1 MMSKRIPP
9 GLCGEPTEATITING
24 LETKALIDTGSTV
37 STISKK
43 FYLDH
48 LQDIPIQEIG
58 SLLHIECADGKHLPY
73 EGYVTTEIQIQ
84 DVDEPVTS
92 ILLVI
97 PDSTYNLKIPI
108 LLGTYV
114 LNILMDSLHRKYGD
128 SYLDKSKLK
137 TPWYL
142 FFRSMIVREQEIRK
156 YKFRQGNTE
165 LRTIQV

>member
-9 GLCGEPTEATITING
+9 GLCGEPSEATKTING

-43 FYLDH
+43 LYLDH

-73 EGYVTTEIQIQ
+73 DGYITTEIQIQ

-97 PDSTYNLKIPI
+97 PDSYSGYL
-108 LLGTYV
+108 
-114 LNILMDSLHRKYGD
+114 SLHI
-128 SYLDKSKLK
+128 S
-137 TPWYL
+137 PA
-142 FFRSMIVREQEIRK
+142 
-156 YKFRQGNTE
+156 QGTCC
-165 LRTIQV
+165 L